1 MRPGRNAVPLSEHE
15 QRLFD
20 QIERSLAEDP
30 KFASA
35 VRASDP
41 RFHARRR
48 LLVAA
53 VVIILGLALLVYGAV
68 SQNTPL
74 GVAGFVVM
82 LGSAAFAM
90 QSRRRIQ
97 TPDLKSVGGTATRR
111 TRQGG
116 RKSGGFL
123 ERLEDRWRQRPE
135 GHR

>member
-48 LLVAA
+48 IVVAA
-53 VVIILGLALLVYGAV
+53 FVIIAGLALLVYGTV
-68 SQNTPL
+68 SSNTPL

-82 LGSAAFAM
+82 LAAAAFAM
-90 QSRRRIQ
+90 HSRRKGQ
-97 TPDLKSVGGTATRR
+97 APDLQAVGGTATRR
-111 TRQGG
+111 TRQA
-116 RKSGGFL
+116 RKAGL
-123 ERLEDRWRQRPE
+123 IDRLEERWRQRPE

>member
-1 MRPGRNAVPLSEHE
+1 MPLSEHE
-15 QRLFD
+15 QRLFE

-41 RFHARRR
+41 RFYARRR

-53 VVIILGLALLVYGAV
+53 VVGVAGLALLVYGAV
-68 SQNTPL
+68 TKVSLL

-82 LGSAAFAM
+82 LGAVAFAM
-90 QSRRRIQ
+90 HSHRRSQS
-97 TPDLKSVGGTATRR
+97 PDLHVVGGTATRR
-111 TRQGG
+111 TRG
-116 RKSGGFL
+116 RRMSFVD
-123 ERLEDRWRQRPE
+123 RLEERWRQRPE

>member
-1 MRPGRNAVPLSEHE
+1 MPLSEHE
-15 QRLFD
+15 QRLFE

-53 VVIILGLALLVYGAV
+53 GAIIAGLALLVYGAV
-68 SQNTPL
+68 IKTPPL
-74 GVAGFVVM
+74 AVAGFVVM
-82 LGSAAFAM
+82 LASAAFAV
-90 QSRRRIQ
+90 QSRRRAQ
-97 TPDLKSVGGTATRR
+97 SPDLHVVGGTTTTSSRRR
-111 TRQGG
+111 TRGG
-116 RKSGGFL
+116 RSGRRPGLFD
-123 ERLEDRWRQRPE
+123 RLEDRWRQRPE

>member
-1 MRPGRNAVPLSEHE
+1 MPLSEHE

-48 LLVAA
+48 LLIAA
-53 VVIILGLALLVYGAV
+53 FVIVLGLALVVYGTV
-68 SQNTPL
+68 SQTTWL

-90 QSRRRIQ
+90 QSRRRSQ
-97 TPDLKSVGGTATRR
+97 APDLKSVGGTATRR

-116 RKSGGFL
+116 RRGGL
-123 ERLEDRWRQRPE
+123 IDRLEDRWRQRPE

>member
-1 MRPGRNAVPLSEHE
+1 MPLSEHE

-41 RFHARRR
+41 RFQARRR
-48 LLVAA
+48 LIVAA
-53 VVIILGLALLVYGAV
+53 VAIIAGLALLVYGAV
-68 SQNTPL
+68 SKVPLL

-82 LGSAAFAM
+82 LGAAAFAM
-90 QSRRRIQ
+90 TSYRKSQS
-97 TPDLKSVGGTATRR
+97 PDLHVVGGTASRR
-111 TRQGG
+111 TRQ
-116 RKSGGFL
+116 RRLSFID
-123 ERLEDRWRQRPE
+123 RLEERWRQRPE

>member
-1 MRPGRNAVPLSEHE
+1 VPLSEHE

-48 LLVAA
+48 LLVAVG
-53 VVIILGLALLVYGAV
+53 VVIAGLALLVYGAV
-68 SQNTPL
+68 KATPLL

-82 LGSAAFAM
+82 LGGAAFAM
-90 QSRRRIQ
+90 LSHRRAQS
-97 TPDLKSVGGTATRR
+97 PDLHVVGGTTSRR
-111 TRQGG
+111 TRG
-116 RKSGGFL
+116 RRMSL
-123 ERLEDRWRQRPE
+123 LDRLEERWRQRPE

>member
-1 MRPGRNAVPLSEHE
+1 MPLSEHE
-15 QRLFD
+15 QRLFE

-53 VVIILGLALLVYGAV
+53 GVVIAGLALLIYGAV
-68 SQNTPL
+68 IKTPPL
-74 GVAGFVVM
+74 AVAGFVVM
-82 LGSAAFAM
+82 LASLGYAVQS
-90 QSRRRIQ
+90 QRRSQSPDLHVVGGTTSRRR
-97 TPDLKSVGGTATRR
+97 PRGRAGRR
-111 TRQGG
+111 G
-116 RKSGGFL
+116 SFL
-123 ERLEDRWRQRPE
+123 DRMEDRWRQRPE